1 MTTQRITRLGKT
13 TDRVIQGKE
22 YTYIDGHIID
32 DNGDKMK
39 PCLDFNNIWEIASDR
54 QIPTQPTE
62 PTQTPIKKERQMI
75 QIEEQILI
83 NGKPSDEYS
92 IHELLAL
99 LADAEEYL
107 GKQEKLSKAN
117 ENKLSGVISKLA
129 TRTNHLS
136 KIIQERE
143 NEF

>member
-1 MTTQRITRLGKT
+1 
-13 TDRVIQGKE
+13 
-22 YTYIDGHIID
+22 
-32 DNGDKMK
+32 
-39 PCLDFNNIWEIASDR
+39 
-54 QIPTQPTE
+54 
-62 PTQTPIKKERQMI
+62 MI

-83 NGKPSDEYS
+83 NGKPSNEYS

-117 ENKLSGVISKLA
+117 ENKLSGVISKLV

-143 NEF
+143 EEF